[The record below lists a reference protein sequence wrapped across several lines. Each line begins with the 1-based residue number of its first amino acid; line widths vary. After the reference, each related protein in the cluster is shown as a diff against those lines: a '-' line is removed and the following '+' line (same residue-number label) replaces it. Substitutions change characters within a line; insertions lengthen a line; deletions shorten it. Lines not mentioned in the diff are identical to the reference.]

1 MAGLLDEIRIRAA
14 AVAVRDRDVLVV
26 LRERDGRRYAVL
38 PGGGVEPDETPQA
51 ACRREVREE
60 TGYDCVVEELLPVG
74 VDRTSPAVYFRVRLT
89 GGSLGLSADS
99 PEAAAAA
106 APASNRYEPEWVPI
120 DEVDRFG
127 LVPDEAV
134 RAVRLAA
141 STAASS

>member
-14 AVAVRDRDVLVV
+14 AVVVRDRDVLVV

-38 PGGGVEPDETPQA
+38 PGGGVESDETPQA
-51 ACRREVREE
+51 ACRRELREE
-60 TGYDCVVEELLPVG
+60 TGLDGVVEELLPVG
-74 VDRTSPAVYFRVRLT
+74 VDRAVPAVYFRVRIT
-89 GGSLGLSADS
+89 GGTLGLPAGS
-99 PEAAAAA
+99 PEAAS
-106 APASNRYEPEWVPI
+106 ASPTNRYDPEWVPV
-120 DEVDRFG
+120 DELDRFG